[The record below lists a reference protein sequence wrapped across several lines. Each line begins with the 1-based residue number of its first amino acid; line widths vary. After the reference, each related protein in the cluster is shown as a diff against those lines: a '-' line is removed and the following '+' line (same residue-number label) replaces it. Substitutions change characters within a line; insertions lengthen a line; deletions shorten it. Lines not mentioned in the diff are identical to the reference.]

1 MKKTYLFPNKFKLLG
16 MVLFISSFT
25 LFILAF
31 IMQYDIELS
40 FFDVTMPV
48 ISSNPIFGDRE
59 FFTTVDTNITIHLII
74 MLVIIGGLVFGF
86 SKERIEDE
94 LISDIRKNSL
104 IWAVYF
110 NYTLLI
116 ISLFLLADLDMIAMI
131 VFNVFTLLLIFI
143 IRFEWKKHQLKSASN
158 EE

>member
-143 IRFEWKKHQLKSASN
+143 IRFEWKKYQLKSASN

>member
-40 FFDVTMPV
+40 FFDVTMHV

-74 MLVIIGGLVFGF
+74 MLVIIGGLIFGF

-143 IRFEWKKHQLKSASN
+143 IRFEWKKYQLKSASN